1 MIHVAYRLW
10 GGDSFYAKMLGTS
23 MLSMFENTKEKVT
36 VHVMHNERLTPD
48 NRGKFCYIAGQYG
61 QQVEFHNVEKI
72 AGASLRK
79 FEAVHPTDSVVNAW
93 WSGVNSCWYPFIS
106 PEVFPDLDKLIFL
119 GTDMVINLDI
129 GELWAYDLDTVGG
142 GYGFGAVPEIKP
154 LPGFRLCRDNLVKDE
169 NYFNADVLLLNPS
182 FFRENFD
189 RLLEGCRFIY
199 ENRSKYPFLDQDVL
213 NYLFSEN
220 YLKLPHRFNDTVQDI
235 RKHAP
240 KPHHIEKAIYH
251 FAGAKPDLNTDDVFN
266 RLYFEYFLKT
276 PWATADMFGNI
287 DKAVAKIV
295 GQIFNE
301 SRNILLHVTNLLVKR
316 RRAFFVDS
324 GFLEPAKQIFA
335 INAGELVMD
344 LSTGAENLI
353 GAMNANRG
361 KIILFVLAGNYP
373 QIRDFLISQNFVEG
387 TDFINGFMFLSERH
401 GFKMNFDTKQI
412 FKEM

>member
-10 GGDSFYAKMLGTS
+10 GGDSFYAKMMGTS

-61 QQVEFHNVEKI
+61 QQVEFHNVEEI
-72 AGASLRK
+72 AGSTLRK
-79 FEAVHPTDSVVNAW
+79 FEAAHPVKSGVRAGVNAW
-93 WSGVNSCWYPFIS
+93 WYSFIS
-106 PEVFPDLDKLIFL
+106 PEIFPNLDKIIFL

-182 FFRENFD
+182 FFQGNSD

-199 ENRSKYPFLDQDVL
+199 ENRSKYPYLDQDVL
-213 NYLFSEN
+213 NYLFSER
-220 YLKLPHRFNDTVQDI
+220 YLKLPYRFNI
-235 RKHAP
+235 YIYALRRKN
-240 KPHHIEKAIYH
+240 KPHRIEKAIYH
-251 FAGAKPDLNTDDVFN
+251 FADKKPDLNTDDVFN

-276 PWATADMFGNI
+276 PWAIADMFGNI
-287 DKAVAKIV
+287 DKAVSKTV
-295 GQIFNE
+295 KQIFNE
-301 SRNILLHVTNLLVKR
+301 YSDILLYVTNLLGSR
-316 RRAFFVDS
+316 RRAFLIDRE
-324 GFLEPAKQIFA
+324 FLELARQIFA
-335 INAGELVMD
+335 INSDELIMD
-344 LSTGAENLI
+344 LSTEAENLI
-353 GAMNANRG
+353 QVMNANKG
-361 KIILFVLAGNYP
+361 KIILFILAGNYS
-373 QIRDFLISQNFVEG
+373 QIRDFLTGQSFVED
-387 TDFINGFMFLSERH
+387 TDFINGFIFLSERH
-401 GFKMNFDTKQI
+401 GFKMNFDTRQI